1 MRLTLVIS
9 SISSGGAE
17 RVMSIMA
24 NYWVVQEWE
33 ITLLT
38 FDDGSKPP
46 FYDLD
51 FRIRH
56 ISLNIAGESPN
67 PVIRIWNNLKRV
79 HVLQTAIAQS
89 KPDAVISFIDQ
100 VNVLT
105 LLATR
110 SLNIPVV
117 VSERVDPTLYSIGR
131 IWEQLRRWTYP
142 LCDRLVVQAQGALN
156 YFSSELPN
164 RVCIIPIL
172 YVRYVRYCRG
182 ERPFAPTV
190 DIFAKIGY
198 SHRVCIIP
206 NPVLLPTKRKATS
219 DKVAVERV
227 LIAIGRF
234 TRQKGFDLLLQAF
247 ARLKDDYPEWT
258 VMILG
263 DGELRTELESMRNQ
277 LGLSERVN
285 FPGVVKNPDKFL
297 VEADIFVMPSRFEGF
312 PNALCEA
319 MACGLPVIST
329 DCPSGPREIIRHD
342 VDGILVPNENVEAL
356 VAAMEHLMSD
366 EAERTRLSTRAPE
379 VLERFSLEK
388 VMGMWE
394 KLLDQVVEE
403 RK

>member
-164 RVCIIPIL
+164 
-172 YVRYVRYCRG
+172 
-182 ERPFAPTV
+182 
-190 DIFAKIGY
+190 
-198 SHRVCIIP
+198 RVCIIP

-366 EAERTRLSTRAPE
+366 EAERTRLST
-379 VLERFSLEK
+379 
-388 VMGMWE
+388 
-394 KLLDQVVEE
+394 
-403 RK
+403 